1 MDGLYISHH
10 QEPPRGSDYV
20 ADYRDVWTAL
30 LNLTPDRTHASW
42 RRRLIRPKS
51 RFLVGLKSIHVFVG
65 YITWEGLSKRLIQT
79 SNQISET
86 RLSSCEV
93 RDPDV
98 CPTSDMN
105 SEEQWTDDLLFLQL
119 WDRHSPSWTALASLV
134 AAHLTGVC
142 AVPWLETEASSEG
155 PDRGRTSTAMTLSS
169 GESEDTCTPV
179 CTLVSV
185 ISWKSVNWSN
195 VSKNTV
201 LWSSG
206 WTEHWSEVLKKT

>member
-10 QEPPRGSDYV
+10 QEPPRGSDYA
-20 ADYRDVWTAL
+20 ADFRDVWTAL

-98 CPTSDMN
+98 CPTNRHELWRAVNWRSSLPPVVRSTLALLN
-105 SEEQWTDDLLFLQL
+105 SSRLFSRGSP
-119 WDRHSPSWTALASLV
+119 DRCV
-134 AAHLTGVC
+134 RC
-142 AVPWLETEASSEG
+142 AVVGNGGIL
-155 PDRGRTSTAMTLSS
+155 RGS
-169 GESEDTCTPV
+169 GQGKNIDSHDFVFRWVWRHLDTCLYLDV
-179 CTLVSV
+179 CDQLE
-185 ISWKSVNWSN
+185 
-195 VSKNTV
+195 VSK
-201 LWSSG
+201 LI
-206 WTEHWSEVLKKT
+206 